1 MMGGGGWRRTDARGE
16 GGGMMGGGEWRQ
28 SRARGV
34 AGWIENGVDGVDGVA
49 AG

>member
-1 MMGGGGWRRTDARGE
+1 MMG
-16 GGGMMGGGEWRQ
+16 GGGEWRQ

>member
-1 MMGGGGWRRTDARGE
+1 MAADRCQGRRGGDDG
-16 GGGMMGGGEWRQ
+16 GGGEWRQ